1 MSLSQRDTKL
11 LFRKRRITG
20 KNVLTSLEDGAS
32 LLQGPDKKVARAKV
46 VATTAKGK
54 ALPSKKS
61 ARFRVE
67 KKSGLLRTG
76 N

>member
-32 LLQGPDKKVARAKV
+32 LLQGPDKKAARAKV
-46 VATTAKGK
+46 VAATTKSKVAAAKK
-54 ALPSKKS
+54 P
-61 ARFRVE
+61 ARFKVE
-67 KKSGLLRTG
+67 KKTGLLRTG
-76 N
+76 R